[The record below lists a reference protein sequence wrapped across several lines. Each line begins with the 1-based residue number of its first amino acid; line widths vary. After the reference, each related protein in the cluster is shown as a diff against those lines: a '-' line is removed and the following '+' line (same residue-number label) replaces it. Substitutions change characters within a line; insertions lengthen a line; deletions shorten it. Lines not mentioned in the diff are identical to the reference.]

1 MRGIDPAFFNQSGEY
16 EMHDIAHWAIMC
28 VAGLVN
34 MLAAYLAATQSTFDL
49 TLIGMGG
56 TLGLA
61 CFIWGGIMTIRNI

>member
-1 MRGIDPAFFNQSGEY
+1 MKKMQDVI
-16 EMHDIAHWAIMC
+16 HWAIMF

-34 MLAAYLAATQSTFDL
+34 MLAAYLAATQSTFDPF
-49 TLIGMGG
+49 LIGIAG

>member
-1 MRGIDPAFFNQSGEY
+1 MQ
-16 EMHDIAHWAIMC
+16 DIIHWATMF

-34 MLAAYLAATQSTFDL
+34 MLAAYLAATQSTFDPY
-49 TLIGMGG
+49 LIGMAG